1 MPMEGLTPAFADDL
15 PPLGELVADEV
26 FWRYPS
32 GTPGIKGV
40 AHLRVWLTSEAEPGH
55 LAVVT
60 ETGLAGSVTNSA
72 ASIRA
77 ELAHRYGAR
86 LVLLEHCPA
95 AEAGEFGGSLDL
107 VRLGAD
113 GSPRWSRVWPT
124 DDDHPRHDGLEAW
137 MATYGR
143 QIIAL

>member
-1 MPMEGLTPAFADDL
+1 VPIEGPTPAFADDL
-15 PPLGELVADEV
+15 PPLGTLVADEV

-32 GTPGIKGV
+32 GTPGSQGV
-40 AHLRVWLTSEAEPGH
+40 AHLRVWLTSEVEPGH

-60 ETGLAGSVTNSA
+60 ETGPAGSMTNSA

-77 ELAHRYGAR
+77 ELARRYGTR

-95 AEAGEFGGSLDL
+95 AGTGEFSGSLDL

-124 DDDHPRHDGLEAW
+124 DDDHPRHARLEAW
-137 MATYGR
+137 MDAYGW
-143 QIIAL
+143 QIVAV

>member
-1 MPMEGLTPAFADDL
+1 MPMKGLTPAFEDDL
-15 PPLGELVADEV
+15 PPLGELIADEV

-32 GTPGIKGV
+32 GTPGTQGA
-40 AHLRVWLTSEAEPGH
+40 AHLRVWLTSGAEPGH

-72 ASIRA
+72 AFIWA
-77 ELAHRYGAR
+77 ELARRYGAR
-86 LVLLEHCPA
+86 LMLLEHCPA
-95 AEAGEFGGSLDL
+95 AEVGEFSGSLDL

-124 DDDHPRHDGLEAW
+124 GDDHPRHAGLEAW
-137 MATYGR
+137 MAAYGW
-143 QIIAL
+143 QIVAV